1 MTIEERLSLL
11 EQQIAA
17 QVPTPTE
24 YYTSRWSGEEID
36 NCNASLSNQNQ
47 PDNGYFK
54 GGGSQQ
60 GGGQFPIN
68 QRGQNSYNAT
78 GGIMDRWVLGTGAA
92 IGGVAVTLSADGLV
106 LNGNTQYQYTL
117 MRQTL
122 SAPVLSG
129 QTYTLSVL
137 LANGTL
143 VQASGL
149 ATVEATIWCYLQITP
164 TSYIRAVGLN
174 TVEIVETTEASPIK
188 ALKMEAGSHQTLAHQ
203 ENGQWVIN
211 ETPDYGEELAK
222 CQRYFYRYVGNVFL
236 CNYATGEGYASFE
249 FPVEMRI
256 TPTVT
261 IDSYNPDWGV
271 PDARSINSHG
281 LVFHS
286 TSNGG
291 IVTQFTASAEL

>member
-36 NCNASLSNQNQ
+36 NRIASLINQNLV
-47 PDNGYFK
+47 DNAYFK

-78 GGIMDRWVLGTGAA
+78 GGIMDRWFLSTGAA

-117 MRQTL
+117 IRQTL
-122 SAPVLSG
+122 SAPVLFG

-143 VQASGL
+143 VQASGQ

-174 TVEIVETTEASPIK
+174 TVEIVETTETSPII